1 MVTERR
7 IQRHELTSFL
17 KVFNR
22 FTDKPMGYLGNA
34 SEGCLVLI
42 SHLPLLVEADFQLRF
57 KLPGSDGQVHLI
69 DLVAR
74 CLWCR
79 EDVTPNVYD
88 SGFILY
94 QPPEEYLALIDDLHH
109 YFSFH
114 PRQAS
119 A

>member
-1 MVTERR
+1 
-7 IQRHELTSFL
+7 
-17 KVFNR
+17 
-22 FTDKPMGYLGNA
+22 MGYLGNA
-34 SEGCLVLI
+34 SEGGLVLI

-109 YFSFH
+109 YFSFY
-114 PRQAS
+114 PRKAS